1 MAEEQSVTDAQIAKR
16 CGLKTDDPEVKRVRK
31 VAEDLLADALAVTF
45 KPVPQSVRDEAL
57 LSVAKAV
64 NDRKRTTNG
73 NAGTTVEGTTP
84 IRSPR
89 DPQAS
94 LRSILANYV
103 VPL

>member
-1 MAEEQSVTDAQIAKR
+1 MAVTNEQIAKR
-16 CGLKTDDPEVKRVRK
+16 CGIKNDDAEVARVRQ

-45 KPVPQSVRDEAL
+45 KPVPESVQEEAL
-57 LSVAKAV
+57 LSVAKAI

-94 LRSILANYV
+94 LRAILANYV